1 MMDSEADMA
10 EVLANVSVLLLEGC
24 RWMCRYWEMMK
35 YVSVQGMDEQHLV
48 KMNAGLKLGVYGVGH
63 GRKLLC
69 GAGWL
74 LVQEGAARFLY
85 AKSWRTPTVNFV
97 GSLPGF
103 LSCPFPRLS
112 IPCAFSLLLQRS
124 C

>member
-24 RWMCRYWEMMK
+24 RWMCRYWEMIK

-48 KMNAGLKLGVYGVGH
+48 RMNAGLKLGVYGVGH

-74 LVQEGAARFLY
+74 LVQEGG
-85 AKSWRTPTVNFV
+85 
-97 GSLPGF
+97 GSCSLSLCSVMENSHCEFCRISTRISQLP
-103 LSCPFPRLS
+103 LSQ
-112 IPCAFSLLLQRS
+112 AEHSL
-124 C
+124 CF